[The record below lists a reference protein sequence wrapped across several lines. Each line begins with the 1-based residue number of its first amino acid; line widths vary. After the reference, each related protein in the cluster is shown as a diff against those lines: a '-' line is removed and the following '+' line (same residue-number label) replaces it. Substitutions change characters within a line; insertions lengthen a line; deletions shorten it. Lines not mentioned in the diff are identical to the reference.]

1 MGASTDQKVTSCFIS
16 YRSFQVSLEI
26 SNRLRSRIDKDK
38 FLLAGTCFW
47 LQLLRSSE
55 VLHRTTQGSSA
66 PLATQHAGAREGT
79 ASMHAE
85 NPHHLAIPL

>member
-1 MGASTDQKVTSCFIS
+1 VPQLIKKLHHVLFLIDPSKFHW
-16 YRSFQVSLEI
+16 R